1 MTTRDLT
8 LFGFCAPAELTKVFK
23 RSVDS
28 INMKRI
34 INDWE
39 PETRSLLES
48 LISAGFT
55 LSHGDN
61 GEDLFK
67 FDGDMPRFIE
77 NLTACDESHLFIK
90 TPLGKILW
98 LYLVY
103 GNEPGVLA
111 SDYSV
116 WTEGG
121 VHDVL
126 DGVTSKHYDLWS
138 GRKQPTKEEEQ

>member
-1 MTTRDLT
+1 
-8 LFGFCAPAELTKVFK
+8 
-23 RSVDS
+23 
-28 INMKRI
+28 MKQI

-48 LISAGFT
+48 LVNAGFT

-61 GEDLFK
+61 GEDRFK

-77 NLTACDESHLFIK
+77 NLTACDESHLYIK
-90 TPLGKILW
+90 TPLGKELW

-103 GNEPGVLA
+103 GNEPGVLV

-116 WTEGG
+116 CGAAS
-121 VHDVL
+121 DVL
-126 DGVTSKHYDLWS
+126 DVVTEQHYEKWC
-138 GRKQPTKEEEQ
+138 GRKQPTKERES